1 VPLDARFRFE
11 LHLGGGGAHRVV
23 HLLELRRVVRGRGGG
38 RRVARVR
45 PPRDEQPRAR
55 DRQHRRGQARAALS
69 SVPH

>member
-38 RRVARVR
+38 RRVVRVR

-55 DRQHRRGQARAALS
+55 DC
-69 SVPH
+69 